1 MMDVQTSSTNK
12 IFGIGLSK
20 TATTS
25 LVRALRLLGYETKD
39 FPSLRY
45 IPGFAFYIKP
55 HQLEQY
61 EAFTDAAVIPF
72 YKKLDRQFPNSKFIY
87 TIRDR
92 ESWLKSC
99 EKYPRFQRPI
109 YNLPL
114 KVIKLRRTL
123 YKTVKFDEQKFTAAY
138 EKHHQDVLDYFAN
151 RPDDLLILDICGGE
165 QWQPLCAFLNQPIP
179 EQAFPFANARNN
191 NYQ

>member
-1 MMDVQTSSTNK
+1 MQEK

-25 LVRALRLLGYETKD
+25 LARALRVLGYKTKD

-45 IPGFAFYIKP
+45 VPGFSFYIKP
-55 HQLEQY
+55 HQFEQY
-61 EAFTDAAVIPF
+61 KALTDASVIPF
-72 YKKLDRQFPNSKFIY
+72 YKQLDQQFPNSKFIY

-99 EKYPRFQRPI
+99 KKYPRFQRPI
-109 YNLPL
+109 YKLPL
-114 KVIKLRRTL
+114 KVIKLRKTL
-123 YKTVKFDEQKFTAAY
+123 YNTVKFDEQKFITAY
-138 EKHHQDVLDYFAN
+138 KRHHDDVLDYFAD

-165 QWQPLCAFLNQPIP
+165 QWQPLCDFLSQSIP
-179 EQAFPFANARNN
+179 EEDFPFANARKND
-191 NYQ
+191 YQ

>member
-1 MMDVQTSSTNK
+1 MNLQAMSINK

-25 LVRALRLLGYETKD
+25 LASALQILGYKTKH
-39 FPSLRY
+39 FPSVRY
-45 IPGFAFYIKP
+45 VPSLAFHIKP
-55 HQLEQY
+55 HQLEQFD
-61 EAFTDAAVIPF
+61 AFTDASIIPF
-72 YKKLDRQFPNSKFIY
+72 YKKLDDQFTNSKFIY

-114 KVIKLRRTL
+114 KVIKLRRKL
-123 YKTVKFDEQKFTAAY
+123 YGTVKFDKQKFATAY
-138 EKHHQDVLDYFAN
+138 DHHHKEVLYYFAD
-151 RPDDLLILDICGGE
+151 RPNDLLILDICGGE
-165 QWQPLCAFLNQPIP
+165 QWQPLCNFLNQSIP
-179 EQAFPFANARNN
+179 DRAFPFANARNN